1 MSEANSS
8 SGSFTEKLVA
18 YLDGE
23 LPEAGVRDVEQTLAN
38 DPAVRAE
45 VEKLN
50 RAWELLDLLQQPRAS
65 EEFTSR
71 TLSSLQAVDASP
83 DLAHTAAAGTELLE
97 PRRPSSSAAVRW
109 AAWAAGLVLVAV
121 VSFVAARRAARP
133 LADPLLDDLPLIENL
148 EVFSEIG
155 DVQFLKDL
163 KQQGLLDEPRPPE
176 QR

>member
-1 MSEANSS
+1 MANDPTN

-50 RAWELLDLLQQPRAS
+50 RAWELLELLHQPRAS

-71 TLSSLQAVDASP
+71 TLSSLQAVEGSP
-83 DLAHTAAAGTELLE
+83 DRAHRAAAGTELLE
-97 PRRPSSSAAVRW
+97 LGRPSSAATVRW
-109 AAWAAGLVLVAV
+109 AAWAAGLLLVGV
-121 VSFVAARRAARP
+121 VSFVAARQVARP
-133 LADPLLDDLPLIENL
+133 PTDPLLDDLPLIEEL
-148 EVFSEIG
+148 DLYSEIG

-176 QR
+176 RR